1 MVSVRETFCKMKV
14 TELDQIVR
22 MFELKVPCRKKDN
35 IIDIIYE
42 YMKNNIN
49 NIFREFIVYEELNL
63 LRKICDNNFKIL
75 CKDVELDSDNV
86 HSLLCIGIIYI
97 EKTNIIIPKEFQNL
111 IKSCLD
117 DKYIIE
123 FSKKREDIISIVQ
136 NLLEL
141 YGVFHLELLE
151 DYIIDKIGRGYRVH
165 KIIEFIRKYNM
176 RNNFYYED
184 EDCFYYNL
192 KITDRPSMKMKII
205 EINLRY
211 KYFHESEMTDIIN
224 RESHYEKDIKI
235 ILNRIYKNLKAS
247 KQIIKVIKFM
257 IIEGR
262 TSEEI
267 GGFIKEK
274 VKRLSEFGF
283 RSIVKSVD
291 NMRKHYVIWGFK
303 GYSLEEIDK
312 KIMA

>member
-1 MVSVRETFCKMKV
+1 
-14 TELDQIVR
+14 
-22 MFELKVPCRKKDN
+22 
-35 IIDIIYE
+35 
-42 YMKNNIN
+42 
-49 NIFREFIVYEELNL
+49 
-63 LRKICDNNFKIL
+63 
-75 CKDVELDSDNV
+75 
-86 HSLLCIGIIYI
+86 
-97 EKTNIIIPKEFQNL
+97 
-111 IKSCLD
+111 
-117 DKYIIE
+117 
-123 FSKKREDIISIVQ
+123 
-136 NLLEL
+136 
-141 YGVFHLELLE
+141 
-151 DYIIDKIGRGYRVH
+151 
-165 KIIEFIRKYNM
+165 
-176 RNNFYYED
+176 
-184 EDCFYYNL
+184 
-192 KITDRPSMKMKII
+192 MKII

-257 IIEGR
+257 IIEGM